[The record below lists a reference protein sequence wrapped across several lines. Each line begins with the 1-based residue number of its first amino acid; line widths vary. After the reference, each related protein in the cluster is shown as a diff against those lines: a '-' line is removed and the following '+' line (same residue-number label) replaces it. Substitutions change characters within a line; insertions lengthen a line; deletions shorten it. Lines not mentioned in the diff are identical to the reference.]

1 MDAFIAKRI
10 RGCAMKYIGSSSR
23 LQKRASR
30 SPRAPVVFCMEQATY
45 GELRE
50 LLKQAKRWRANAAL
64 TKDRFYSDMFLST
77 ALMLERH
84 AFDRAARLH

>member
-1 MDAFIAKRI
+1 
-10 RGCAMKYIGSSSR
+10 
-23 LQKRASR
+23 
-30 SPRAPVVFCMEQATY
+30 MEQATY

-64 TKDRFYSDMFLST
+64 TNDLFYSDMFLST

>member
-1 MDAFIAKRI
+1 
-10 RGCAMKYIGSSSR
+10 
-23 LQKRASR
+23 
-30 SPRAPVVFCMEQATY
+30 MEQATY

-64 TKDRFYSDMFLST
+64 TKDRFYSDMFLYT